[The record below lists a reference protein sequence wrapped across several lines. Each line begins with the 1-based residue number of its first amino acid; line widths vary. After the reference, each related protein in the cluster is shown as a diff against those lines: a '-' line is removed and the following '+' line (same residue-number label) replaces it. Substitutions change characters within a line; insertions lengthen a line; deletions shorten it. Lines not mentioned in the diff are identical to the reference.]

1 MIILKNFRKG
11 NKNSLTKNIIS
22 QHNPL
27 VKYVKSLHDK
37 KGRKKAGAF
46 LVEGIRNVKEALL
59 HGASIE
65 RILVAEGKFK
75 EMEEIN
81 DLLSDQEIIT
91 LPDNVFKKISTTVTP
106 QGIILV
112 AKINEL
118 DMENIQKLKSKLI
131 VAVDSLQDPGNLG
144 TIIRTSSAA
153 NVGAVLIG
161 KGSVDP
167 YSPKVVRSTMG
178 SIFQVPI
185 ISLEDLAE
193 ALRWLK
199 NNYSFKVIVGDLEAS
214 DYYYEEN
221 LTGNTVIVIGNE
233 NRGPSKS
240 ILDIA
245 DKSVKIPLLGRTE
258 SLNASVAA
266 SILIY
271 ESVRQRML
279 SQS

>member
-1 MIILKNFRKG
+1 
-11 NKNSLTKNIIS
+11 
-22 QHNPL
+22 
-27 VKYVKSLHDK
+27 
-37 KGRKKAGAF
+37 
-46 LVEGIRNVKEALL
+46 
-59 HGASIE
+59 
-65 RILVAEGKFK
+65 
-75 EMEEIN
+75 
-81 DLLSDQEIIT
+81 
-91 LPDNVFKKISTTVTP
+91 
-106 QGIILV
+106 
-112 AKINEL
+112 
-118 DMENIQKLKSKLI
+118 
-131 VAVDSLQDPGNLG
+131 LQDPGNLG